1 MPAQHDSLSQLAALV
16 MNIWKAQKK
25 RLLFSAQE
33 DSDGESGS
41 TALAEEPYLMNNP
54 AYEAYLDSE
63 SASPGSVES
72 NACTTP
78 RSAIQE
84 QVPLACDFA

>member
-1 MPAQHDSLSQLAALV
+1 MAALV
-16 MNIWKAQKK
+16 MNIC
-25 RLLFSAQE
+25 RRRRGTFSYSLLVIAQE
-33 DSDGESGS
+33 ESDGESGS
-41 TALAEEPYLMNNP
+41 TASAEEPYLMNNP

-78 RSAIQE
+78 RSAIKE
-84 QVPLACDFA
+84 QVPCVPA